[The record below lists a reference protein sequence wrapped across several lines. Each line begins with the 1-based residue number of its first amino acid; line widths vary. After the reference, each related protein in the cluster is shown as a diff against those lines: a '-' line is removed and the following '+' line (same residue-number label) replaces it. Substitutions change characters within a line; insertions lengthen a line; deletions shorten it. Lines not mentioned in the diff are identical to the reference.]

1 MNCAYH
7 SQNVA
12 VVNCNGCGRP
22 LCPACDHRVKGFP
35 FCQDCIVLGVD
46 FLRQHNE
53 SSYVPIVK
61 KQTSPFIAVLLSVV
75 PGLGAAYNGQMMK
88 ALSHFAIFVG
98 LFQLGIMMGMPMFL
112 LGSLGMWAFA
122 AFDAGRTAQLIR
134 AGISTDNAEDILARR
149 ASGNSRIWGTIV
161 AVLGGALLAAS
172 ILDLRFLIR
181 GILPVGLIALGLYI
195 LSKYIFKGRNAAS
208 DWRNYESG
216 TDSPNFVTALAEPQ
230 YHRANFDS
238 ETEFSDRSRSGSWR
252 NR

>member
-1 MNCAYH
+1 
-7 SQNVA
+7 
-12 VVNCNGCGRP
+12 
-22 LCPACDHRVKGFP
+22 
-35 FCQDCIVLGVD
+35 LGVD

-53 SSYVPIVK
+53 SSYIPIVK
-61 KQTSPFIAVLLSVV
+61 KQTSPVIAVLLSVV

-98 LFQLGIMMGMPMFL
+98 LFQMGILTKFPMFF
-112 LGSLGMWAFA
+112 LGSMGMWAFA

-134 AGISTDNAEDILARR
+134 TGVSGDNAEDILSRR
-149 ASGNSRIWGTIV
+149 TSGNSKIWGTIL
-161 AVLGGALLAAS
+161 AVLGTLLLTAS
-172 ILDLRFLIR
+172 LWDRFLISR
-181 GILPVGLIALGLYI
+181 LLPVGLIALGIYI
-195 LSKYIFKGRNAAS
+195 LSKYIFRGKNADS
-208 DWRNYESG
+208 DWKNYESR